1 MRLATDI
8 VGVVLTIQGL
18 GPLVQSAIGAD
29 AEESAFLTNQV
40 PELMPW
46 TAVAAAVAGVALLGL
61 GRWLASR
68 PSQGGETCG

>member
-1 MRLATDI
+1 MRLAMDI

-18 GPLVQSAIGAD
+18 GPLMQSAMGVD

-46 TAVAAAVAGVALLGL
+46 TAVVAAVAGVAVLGL
-61 GRWLASR
+61 GRLHAPR
-68 PSQGGETCG
+68 PSQSGDT